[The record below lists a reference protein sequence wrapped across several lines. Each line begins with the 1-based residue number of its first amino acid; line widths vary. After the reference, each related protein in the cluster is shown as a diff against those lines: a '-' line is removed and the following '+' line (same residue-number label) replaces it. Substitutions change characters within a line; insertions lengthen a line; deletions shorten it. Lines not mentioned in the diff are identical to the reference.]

1 MATACRGAAVWR
13 IVSPRRH
20 SLLKV
25 KGLNLPPAG
34 VSPNLL
40 FLREVDA
47 APCVLR
53 ELGCVV
59 LRRHSCS
66 GSTRKPRGLREFFLP
81 LDGRGTNSSV
91 LRPLLD

>member
-1 MATACRGAAVWR
+1 MATACRGAVVWR

-47 APCVLR
+47 GPVC
-53 ELGCVV
+53 
-59 LRRHSCS
+59 
-66 GSTRKPRGLREFFLP
+66 P
-81 LDGRGTNSSV
+81 
-91 LRPLLD
+91 